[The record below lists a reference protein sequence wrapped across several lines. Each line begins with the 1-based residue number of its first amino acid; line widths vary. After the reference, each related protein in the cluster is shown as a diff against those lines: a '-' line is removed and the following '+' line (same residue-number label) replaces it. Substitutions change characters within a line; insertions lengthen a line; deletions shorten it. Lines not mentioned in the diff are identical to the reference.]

1 MYCFPFPICGE
12 IPHNTA
18 FYEFCSDSAKC
29 QFPFSESE
37 KIIIDDK
44 TTQTKWVVYGILKK
58 PFSKAHTKLFELPGG
73 IDL

>member
-1 MYCFPFPICGE
+1 LPT
-12 IPHNTA
+12 IPRFH
-18 FYEFCSDSAKC
+18 EFCSGSAKC